1 MTDPTVVV
9 PIDGDLPEMLFVGES
24 TGASATAYST
34 SKTGSDKVTLSAKKF
49 TIQQVWSGELNEDSI
64 IPFTPFLR
72 EQLNEAAALYLGS
85 SMYNGDDT
93 NAGTGNINLDDADPG
108 DTKHY
113 LAYDGIRHYHLV
125 DATGQ
130 SKDMGNAAVDPMEIV
145 RARGKLNGGD
155 DDVDSLIKNINWGT
169 RARDLLMVMDWDT
182 HMSMLEMSVVKT
194 VDQYGPA
201 ATVLTGELGSYS
213 GIPIISPSY
222 ASKTMADGKA
232 SDTES
237 NNSRGQITLFNPRGF
252 LAGQRREMQLFFDR
266 IQGTDQF
273 LFELYTRRGFTRFGG
288 NVASGIYNIAV

>member
-1 MTDPTVVV
+1 
-9 PIDGDLPEMLFVGES
+9 
-24 TGASATAYST
+24 
-34 SKTGSDKVTLSAKKF
+34 
-49 TIQQVWSGELNEDSI
+49 
-64 IPFTPFLR
+64 
-72 EQLNEAAALYLGS
+72 
-85 SMYNGDDT
+85 
-93 NAGTGNINLDDADPG
+93 
-108 DTKHY
+108 
-113 LAYDGIRHYHLV
+113 
-125 DATGQ
+125 
-130 SKDMGNAAVDPMEIV
+130 MGNAAVDPMEIV

-232 SDTES
+232 SDTEG